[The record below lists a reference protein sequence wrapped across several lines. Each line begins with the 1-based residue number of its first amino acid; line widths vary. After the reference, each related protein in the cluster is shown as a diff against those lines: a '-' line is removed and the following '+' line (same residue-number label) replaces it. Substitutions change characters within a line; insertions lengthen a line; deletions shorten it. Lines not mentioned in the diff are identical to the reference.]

1 MSTRNDNDYNE
12 KDIER
17 NHHLNESNEDKIVK
31 SSDKP
36 WNNKF
41 GENENL
47 KNRQY
52 SRTAR
57 NQPVKEASRL
67 SQVLLGL
74 ITVIVLIPFILFGV
88 IQAKRGNEE
97 IASRT
102 TDEIMIERNK
112 TSEEEKTIKET
123 TEEKTT
129 EEVTA
134 LPALETT
141 EAAVAQESQA
151 PQQTQAQQNQQSSGK
166 THTVNAGESWYG
178 IARSYGVDVYTLAS
192 HNGSSIDTPIHPG
205 TVVNIP

>member
-1 MSTRNDNDYNE
+1 MSTRNDNDFIENE
-12 KDIER
+12 IEN
-17 NHHLNESNEDKIVK
+17 NHQVHAEKNV
-31 SSDKP
+31 KP

-67 SQVLLGL
+67 SQVLLIL
-74 ITVIVLIPFILFGV
+74 TTVIVLIPFILFGV
-88 IQAKRGNEE
+88 IQARRGNEQ
-97 IASRT
+97 ITSRT

-112 TSEEEKTIKET
+112 TTEEEKSSS
-123 TEEKTT
+123 EEKSK
-129 EEVTA
+129 EETSEEITA
-134 LPALETT
+134 LPAMESSA
-141 EAAVAQESQA
+141 EAVAQQSQA
-151 PQQTQAQQNQQSSGK
+151 TQAQQQPNQNSGK

-192 HNGSSIDTPIHPG
+192 YNGSSIETPLFPG